1 MNLQK
6 SGHTHHFADT
16 TVFTCSRTIKFYK
29 GLDLHQVRAEIVFSR
44 KIVFFFCRWIVLRST
59 YIRNQQDPKVRQC
72 NRFLPP
78 QRRRILHYH
87 CSDRRE
93 SLLQIN
99 FTVQMSWIINATCH
113 AFFEKKKST
122 FVKGTIATVLGLSAR
137 QLSMLSNY
145 FWNSFYCVCP
155 RHYNNSRVVI

>member
-29 GLDLHQVRAEIVFSR
+29 RLDLHQVRAEIVFSR

-99 FTVQMSWIINATCH
+99 FTVQMSWIINVTCH
-113 AFFEKKKST
+113 AFFEKKID
-122 FVKGTIATVLGLSAR
+122 FCKGYYSHRAGIVSKTVIYVEQLFLKQFLLRLPATL
-137 QLSMLSNY
+137 
-145 FWNSFYCVCP
+145 
-155 RHYNNSRVVI
+155 